1 MPKVELNLEDD
12 ELKELLLG
20 DRDKAM
26 QSIMAK
32 ILDEILKSEATEQIK
47 AKAYERSDERTNSR
61 NGYRVRQLTTRVG
74 SLELHVPKL
83 RHGNF
88 STQLFKRYQR
98 SEQAF
103 DLALMEMVIQGVSTR
118 KVAEITKKLCET
130 TFSKSTVSALCSNL
144 DDQVLDFNRRPL
156 TQKYAFVYANAI
168 LFKVHRGHVVT
179 SNSLLV
185 AIGIDPSGRREV
197 LGFDIGDSEST
208 ASWMDFFSELKQR
221 GLTNVDMFVSDAH
234 CGLKD
239 ARSLRNFRVVFGRD
253 VNFHF
258 SNDCTSILALKD
270 RKEVANRLKDLFN
283 APTYDQAVER
293 RDQLVKDW
301 QTEFPKV
308 VKKLE
313 NSFDELMVIYQLPE
327 ELRKRLR
334 TNNTIER
341 VNQEIRRRDRV
352 IRIFPNDLSVLRLM
366 GCLLYTSDAADE

>member
-1 MPKVELNLEDD
+1 MKSERNFIMPKVELNLEDD

-20 DRDKAM
+20 DRDKAI

-47 AKAYERSDERTNSR
+47 AKAYERSDERTNSW

-118 KVAEITKKLCET
+118 KVAEITKKLCGT

-156 TQKYAFVYANAI
+156 TQKYAFVYADAI

-185 AIGIDPSGRREV
+185 AIEIDPSGRREV
-197 LGFDIGDSEST
+197 LGFDSRLIKKSG
-208 ASWMDFFSELKQR
+208 
-221 GLTNVDMFVSDAH
+221 
-234 CGLKD
+234 
-239 ARSLRNFRVVFGRD
+239 VVT
-253 VNFHF
+253 V
-258 SNDCTSILALKD
+258 
-270 RKEVANRLKDLFN
+270 
-283 APTYDQAVER
+283 
-293 RDQLVKDW
+293 
-301 QTEFPKV
+301 
-308 VKKLE
+308 
-313 NSFDELMVIYQLPE
+313 
-327 ELRKRLR
+327 
-334 TNNTIER
+334 
-341 VNQEIRRRDRV
+341 
-352 IRIFPNDLSVLRLM
+352 
-366 GCLLYTSDAADE
+366 